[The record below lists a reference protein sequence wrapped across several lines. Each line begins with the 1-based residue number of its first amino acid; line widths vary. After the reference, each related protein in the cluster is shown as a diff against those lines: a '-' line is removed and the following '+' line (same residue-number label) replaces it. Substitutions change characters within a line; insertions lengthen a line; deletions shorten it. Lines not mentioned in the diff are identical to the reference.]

1 LYWYLIS
8 VQILSQWFVEWWE
21 NAKEAHYRY
30 KQTLIVYYFPGQVGQ
45 GKIKWE
51 DAAAHALLRD
61 KVLGNW
67 PKDEAGWPKTLS
79 RKDEAAYVGG
89 LVVEERHAVSGLG
102 GSQKAEVAWLDYH
115 NIPYKEVDVL
125 DFFIEED
132 SDYGRRKSLVW
143 DEVEELQVAS
153 NAKPSLKSGQKV
165 APVHPTHEEDGGDTT
180 EEELLADTTA
190 ESSVKDANHASDHEL
205 EVDQLDELQPPPLTH
220 GVQIKDPNAV
230 INIGDGEL

>member
-1 LYWYLIS
+1 
-8 VQILSQWFVEWWE
+8 
-21 NAKEAHYRY
+21 
-30 KQTLIVYYFPGQVGQ
+30 VYYFPGQVGQ

-79 RKDEAAYVGG
+79 KEDEAAYVGG
-89 LVVEERHAVSGLG
+89 LVAEERHAVSGLG

-125 DFFIEED
+125 DFIEED
-132 SDYGRRKSLVW
+132 SDDGRRKSRIW
-143 DEVEELQVAS
+143 DKVEELQVAF

-190 ESSVKDANHASDHEL
+190 ESSVKDTTHASDHEL
-205 EVDQLDELQPPPLTH
+205 EVDQLLVDELQPLPT
-220 GVQIKDPNAV
+220 GTQIKDPNAV
-230 INIGDGEL
+230 IDIEDGEL